1 MKLAPGNMLALTKQ
15 VTPSRQNKSSKRL
28 IRRLELHK
36 ITLAYLNF
44 ALSRYRGKQSDQ
56 SSLC

>member
-44 ALSRYRGKQSDQ
+44 ALSRYRGK
-56 SSLC
+56 